1 MGLFLVILSGSV
13 LNDFPAKKAALQTYT
28 ITLHSG
34 QGSGLKTIRKAYKL
48 FLFQVISPK

>member
-13 LNDFPAKKAALQTYT
+13 LNDFPAKKALQTYT

-48 FLFQVISPK
+48 FLFQIISPK